1 MDSVSDFCTC
11 IRNAVLAGHDKV
23 DIPYSN
29 LRKGITEQFKKYGY
43 IRGYHVVKDHRQG
56 LMRIY
61 LKYDEN
67 HVSTISVIKRVSRPS
82 CRRYVKANEIPEV
95 RSGYGLT
102 VLSTNR
108 GILSDKEAKKENTG
122 GEVLCQIW

>member
-23 DIPYSN
+23 DIPHSN
-29 LRKGITEQFKKYGY
+29 LRRGIAEQFKKYGY
-43 IRGYHVVKDHRQG
+43 IRGYNVVEDNRQG
-56 LMRIY
+56 MMRIY
-61 LKYDEN
+61 LKYDAKQ
-67 HVSTISVIKRVSRPS
+67 VPAISIIKRISKPS
-82 CRRYVKANEIPEV
+82 CRRYSKVDDIPEV

-102 VLSTNR
+102 ILSTSH
-108 GILSDKEAKKENTG
+108 GVLSDKEARKSNVG